1 PASPEAPAVQP
12 FAWEAVSP
20 TVDQAAVTTTVSSGG
35 VEIPGVASGQL
46 LVRLAAATSAHFE
59 GLSGAGRVLAARQT
73 AQLIM
78 RLPEPLRES
87 LMRAALRVGA
97 TAPAGEGALQAFPAS
112 MTAHPVLRVLR
123 QLAAEGVPLSR
134 HAQRLVEL
142 LASTRAASEEAPP
155 AGPDLEG
162 LRSELITL
170 FREEDIDR
178 YNPEDHLALLARAM
192 LAW

>member
-73 AQLIM
+73 RQALM

-87 LMRAALRVGA
+87 LMRAALRVVA
-97 TAPAGEGALQAFPAS
+97 TDPAGEDALQAFTAS

-142 LASTRAASEEAPP
+142 LASTRTQSRHDTPT
-155 AGPDLEG
+155 GRG
-162 LRSELITL
+162 L
-170 FREEDIDR
+170 
-178 YNPEDHLALLARAM
+178 LALPGECLT
-192 LAW
+192 